1 MSMSQEWARDP
12 RDVSSWPRLFTVDEA
27 NDLLPEIVPLI
38 MEMRARKV
46 ALDAALAALEQ
57 LVPAMRL
64 NGHAAEARELEARIH
79 ELTAELAAGIDHL
92 AAQGVEV
99 KSLDHGLIDFPSW
112 MSGRVVYLCWRL
124 GEGPL
129 IRFWHE
135 IDTGFAGRR
144 KLDGEPNET

>member
-1 MSMSQEWARDP
+1 MSQEWARDP
-12 RDVSSWPRLFTVDEA
+12 RDASSWHRLFTVEEA

-46 ALDAALAALEQ
+46 ALDAALAALER

-64 NGHAAEARELEARIH
+64 NGHAAEARELEGRIH
-79 ELTAELAAGIDHL
+79 DLTAELAAGIDHL
-92 AAQGVEV
+92 AAQGIEI

-112 MSGRVVYLCWRL
+112 KSGRVVYLCWRL

-135 IDTGFAGRR
+135 IDAGFSGRR
-144 KLDGEPNET
+144 ELHGEPNET